1 MKGNPRMNVGSLNLA
16 QRLFRLVLHIMK
28 RATYREVSK
37 SRSFIV
43 RATFFLKP
51 KVALLNRVESPLA
64 AVAATKGG

>member
-1 MKGNPRMNVGSLNLA
+1 MNVDSLNLA
-16 QRLFRLVLHIMK
+16 QCLFRLVLHIMK
-28 RATYREVSK
+28 RATYREVCK